1 MEGFRFAKSSKLKQ
15 SNASV
20 TARIALVIH
29 HPSNP
34 DGVKLFGT
42 CYFWIVLGIR
52 IANSHVFHS
61 FLCTFPLKPFIE
73 CCTII

>member
-20 TARIALVIH
+20 TSPIVLVIH
-29 HPSNP
+29 HTSNP
-34 DGVKLFGT
+34 DGVRLFGT

-61 FLCTFPLKPFIE
+61 FLCTFPLKSFVQ